1 MTDKAGEMQKKEA
14 DAPETGERTRA
25 CRIYS
30 PQVDIIERQEEIVV
44 IADMPGVDEK
54 SIDITLE
61 KNVLTIYGR
70 VEFEA
75 PKDHRPVLSEY
86 GIGDY
91 QRVFTL
97 SDEVDRDKIQATVKN
112 GVLRLVMPKAASA
125 KTRKI
130 PIKAEGIGGLMNLNL
145 SRA

>member
-1 MTDKAGEMQKKEA
+1 MTEAAGEMQKKESGT
-14 DAPETGERTRA
+14 PETGERTRA

-30 PQVDIIERQEEIVV
+30 PHVDIIERQEDIVI

-54 SIDITLE
+54 SVDITLE
-61 KNVLTIYGR
+61 KNVLTIYGK
-70 VEFEA
+70 VDADA
-75 PKDHRPVLSEY
+75 PKNHRLYLSEY

-97 SDEVDRDKIQATVKN
+97 SDEVDRDKIQATVNN
-112 GVLRLVMPKAASA
+112 GVLRLVMPKAESA
-125 KTRKI
+125 KLRKI
-130 PIKAEGIGGLMNLNL
+130 PVQAEGIGGIMNLNL

>member
-1 MTDKAGEMQKKEA
+1 MTETAREIQKKEA
-14 DAPETGERTRA
+14 ETPETGERTRA
-25 CRIYS
+25 SRVYS

-54 SIDITLE
+54 SVEITLE
-61 KNVLTIYGR
+61 KNVLTIYGK
-70 VEFEA
+70 VEVYI
-75 PKDHRPVLSEY
+75 PKEHKLSLSEY

-97 SDEVDRDKIQATVKN
+97 SEEIDRNKIQATVKN
-112 GVLRLVMPKAASA
+112 GVLKLVMPIAESA

-130 PIKAEGIGGLMNLNL
+130 PIKAEGIGGVMNLNVR
-145 SRA
+145 SV

>member
-1 MTDKAGEMQKKEA
+1 MTEAAGEMQKKEA
-14 DAPETGERTRA
+14 ETPETGERTRA
-25 CRIYS
+25 SRIYA
-30 PQVDIIERQEEIVV
+30 PQVDIIERKDYIVI

-54 SIDITLE
+54 SVDITLE

-70 VEFEA
+70 VDAYA
-75 PKDHRPVLSEY
+75 PENHKNFLSEY

-112 GVLRLVMPKAASA
+112 GVLKLVMPKAEMI

-130 PIKAEGIGGLMNLNL
+130 PIKAEGIGGVLNY
-145 SRA
+145 S